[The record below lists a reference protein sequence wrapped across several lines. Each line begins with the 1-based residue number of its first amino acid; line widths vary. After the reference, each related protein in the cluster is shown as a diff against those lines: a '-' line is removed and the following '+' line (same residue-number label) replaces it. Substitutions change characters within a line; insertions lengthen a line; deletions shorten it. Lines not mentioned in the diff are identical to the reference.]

1 VWKIRNTLSH
11 KSTTFLNSKVF
22 FRADGSN
29 IKGLGHIVRCLSVIE
44 MIKEQFNCLM
54 IVNNTEEQVFQYI
67 SQTCQVI
74 DIRVHSAQ
82 QENEA
87 LMNLLTQNDILVL
100 DGYDFNEVYQQSVKK
115 LVKKLVAIDDL
126 ADKKF
131 EADVIFNHGDI
142 KALPPYKIPL
152 NAKVLSGFDYLIA
165 RPEFLNAVKKKR
177 NVTVVD
183 TVFICMG
190 GADPFNITVKVLE
203 AAIQCAFIK
212 KIIVVTGSLYKNKNT
227 LQHLISLSNE
237 MYIEHIENASAA
249 QIVNCIQQSQLA
261 VSTASSVSLEIC
273 CVKAALL
280 CGTVIDNQKC
290 IHSLLVQNE
299 CCTSI
304 GNWIHASVDEI
315 KNKLEAM
322 NDILLVNKIMGMQQH
337 SIDGRSGERILQI
350 FNELAA

>member
-1 VWKIRNTLSH
+1 M
-11 KSTTFLNSKVF
+11 
-22 FRADGSN
+22 
-29 IKGLGHIVRCLSVIE
+29 IKG
-44 MIKEQFNCLM
+44 QFNCLM
-54 IVNNTEEQVFQYI
+54 IVNNTDEQVLKYI

-74 DIRVHSAQ
+74 DVKADSDQ
-82 QENEA
+82 QEFEA
-87 LMNLLTQNDILVL
+87 LKDLLTITDILVL

-142 KALPPYKIPL
+142 KVLPPYKIAL

-165 RPEFLNAVKKKR
+165 RPEFLNAAQKKR

-190 GADPFNITVKVLE
+190 GADPFNITIKVLE
-203 AAIQCAFIK
+203 AAIQCSFIK
-212 KIIVVTGSLYKNKNT
+212 KTIVVTGSLYKNKNS

-237 MYIEHIENASAA
+237 MNIEHIENASAA
-249 QIVNCIQQSQLA
+249 QIVNCIQQSQIA

-290 IHSLLVQNE
+290 IHSQLIQNE
-299 CCTSI
+299 CCISI
-304 GNWIHASVDEI
+304 GNWIHASVAEI
-315 KNKLEAM
+315 KNQLEAM
-322 NDILLVNKIMGMQQH
+322 NDILLVNRIMEMQQH
-337 SIDGRSGERILQI
+337 SIDGRSGERIQKI
-350 FNELAA
+350 FNELAV